1 MENRI
6 KEFRQQK
13 RMTQEELA
21 KKSKVSR
28 AIISGLESGR
38 TKVTTTGT
46 LSKIAEALEKTVSEI
61 FFTDAV

>member
-1 MENRI
+1 MKNRI

-38 TKVTTTGT
+38 IEVTTTGT
-46 LSKIAEALEKTVSEI
+46 LSKIAEALEKTVGEI
-61 FFTDAV
+61 FFTDTV